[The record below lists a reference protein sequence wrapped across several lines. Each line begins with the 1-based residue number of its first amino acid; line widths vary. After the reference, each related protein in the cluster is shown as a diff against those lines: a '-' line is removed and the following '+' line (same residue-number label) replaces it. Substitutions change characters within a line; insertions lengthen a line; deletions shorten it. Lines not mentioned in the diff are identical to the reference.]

1 MQTENVNMPIVEMK
15 AFDADNHAEATYF
28 QIMRLRLS
36 GLSNYKGNPEISS
49 RARQI
54 LDGIK
59 QSDKSPLECIEAY
72 WDESQELKRRYWEEQ
87 RND

>member
-1 MQTENVNMPIVEMK
+1 MQTENVNTPIVEMK
-15 AFDADNHAEATYF
+15 AFDADNHVEATYF

-59 QSDKSPLECIEAY
+59 QSDKSPRECIEAY
-72 WDESQELKRRYWEEQ
+72 WDESQELKRREWEEQ